1 MLPVA
6 ELNHTAFFVLGLAL
20 VAVALIVSFL
30 GLRFDKF
37 PSSRHVLIGGTI
49 GVAVLVAATMTF
61 AWRNAEDEQDTREAE
76 LAADTAENEAAGNTT
91 EANEEEGSGAAA
103 GTTSTSTTSTSTSTS
118 SVDGA
123 QVFATAGCTGCHTL
137 ADAGSTATTGPD
149 LDGALKGKDASF
161 IKTSIV
167 DPNAYVEKGYPPDV
181 MPQSYGT
188 DLSPEELDAL
198 VSYLQQATSGG

>member
-1 MLPVA
+1 MIPVA

-20 VAVALIVSFL
+20 VAIALVVSIV
-30 GLRFDKF
+30 GLKFDKF
-37 PSSRHVLIGGTI
+37 PTSRLVLIGGTV

-61 AWRNAEDEQDTREAE
+61 AWRNAEDEQDKHETELAEDTAANEAE
-76 LAADTAENEAAGNTT
+76 GNTAEAD
-91 EANEEEGSGAAA
+91 EEEGSG
-103 GTTSTSTTSTSTSTS
+103 GTESTSTTTTSTSAS

-123 QVFATAGCTGCHTL
+123 EVFATAGCTGCHTL

-149 LDGALKGKDASF
+149 LDGVLKGKDTAF
-161 IKTSIV
+161 IKTSII
-167 DPNAYVEKGYPPDV
+167 DPNDDVEKGYPPNV
-181 MPQSYGT
+181 MPQSYGS